1 MAIAMQAGDVD
12 AVERLWRDAKLLEIG
27 GGTLCVP
34 YSNAFGFPVHRA
46 VGTAA
51 AIGLVIAL
59 PATIGFVVTG

>member
-1 MAIAMQAGDVD
+1 MM
-12 AVERLWRDAKLLEIG
+12 EIG